1 MQPDHT
7 VTTET
12 DLVTLQLPRD
22 VVRGLVQVLK
32 SVQELATL
40 RQQLVNGAGSNPA
53 ADPHVA
59 WLEGSLEG
67 SLRGLIDRLAGVA
80 PRTDLDIEACA
91 RVAWA
96 SYAHLHGL
104 EESEDRALEQP
115 VAVRGTYRRPIRP
128 WVEVA
133 TLLLEGLIATEHA
146 HQPPPFLKEM
156 CQQLQRNNV
165 RSAPTSAAT
174 LSRWVS
180 ESRRLAGLSG
190 GYRAAV
196 AELLPEARRAIQ
208 LHLADAQLQQTVPV
222 GPADGRPHCESSWS
236 GSERARHAELLA
248 AVDARSAPRESRT
261 GLRGHRAE
269 PQQRAAHAHD
279 REGRSSEHGQVGR
292 VLRCRCGRGARV
304 RDQIPRSR
312 GGR

>member
-1 MQPDHT
+1 MSCA
-7 VTTET
+7 
-12 DLVTLQLPRD
+12 DLSRCS
-22 VVRGLVQVLK
+22 RA
-32 SVQELATL
+32 SRRLATL
-40 RQQLVNGAGSNPA
+40 RQQLVTGTGSNPA
-53 ADPHVA
+53 ADPHIA
-59 WLEGSLEG
+59 WQSGWLEG

-91 RVAWA
+91 QVAWA

-104 EESEDRALEQP
+104 EEPDDRALEQP
-115 VAVRGTYRRPIRP
+115 AALRGTYRRPIRP
-128 WVEVA
+128 WAEVA

-180 ESRRLAGLSG
+180 ESRRMAGLPG

-208 LHLADAQLQQTVPV
+208 LHLADAQLQQAV
-222 GPADGRPHCESSWS
+222 SS
-236 GSERARHAELLA
+236 RA
-248 AVDARSAPRESRT
+248 V
-261 GLRGHRAE
+261 
-269 PQQRAAHAHD
+269 
-279 REGRSSEHGQVGR
+279 
-292 VLRCRCGRGARV
+292 
-304 RDQIPRSR
+304 
-312 GGR
+312 